1 MTRKVL
7 EEDEKF
13 LILIMGHAVHIA
25 ILVVDIKT
33 GDVKFLMYV
42 AVHDV
47 GTVGC

>member
-1 MTRKVL
+1 MRKVL

-13 LILIMGHAVHIA
+13 LMLIMCHALHTTIVE
-25 ILVVDIKT
+25 VDIKT

>member
-1 MTRKVL
+1 MRKVL

-33 GDVKFLMYV
+33 EDIKFLMYV
-42 AVHDV
+42 AFHDV
-47 GTVGC
+47 GTMGC